1 MANCKTKRFKVE
13 LIDGSILKFRS
24 TDCFTAWEKAEAQTG
39 KIVVS
44 VESY

>member
-24 TDCFTAWEKAEAQTG
+24 TDCFSAMEKAEIITG
-39 KIVVS
+39 KIAVS
-44 VESY
+44 AESY